1 MLAEGPSG
9 PFRAPIQHSPGIVAS
24 PMWAHPLVIVWTQYL
39 LDSFHHWTGRELLD
53 RSGSFEDQAHALFDA
68 PFVVVSHGAEPDP
81 ILNYGNHAAL
91 ELWEMTWEQFTQTP
105 SRHTAE
111 PLNQEERAAMLRIA
125 GRQGYSEGYRGVRI
139 SSTGRRFLVEDATV
153 WNVLD
158 PSGHPVGQAAT
169 FVRWSI
175 LKG

>member
-1 MLAEGPSG
+1 MTS
-9 PFRAPIQHSPGIVAS
+9 PI
-24 PMWAHPLVIVWTQYL
+24 WAHPSALVWTQNL
-39 LDSFHHWTGRELLD
+39 LDSYRYWTGRELLD
-53 RSGSFEDQAHALFDA
+53 RSGSIEDQARALFGA

-81 ILNYGNHAAL
+81 ILNYGNQAAL
-91 ELWEMTWEQFTQTP
+91 ELWEMTWERFTQTP

-111 PLNQEERAAMLRIA
+111 PLNQEERAGMLKAA
-125 GRQGYSEGYRGVRI
+125 GRQGYFEGYRGVRI

-158 PSGHPVGQAAT
+158 RSGCRIGQAAT
-169 FVRWSI
+169 FSRWSM

>member
-1 MLAEGPSG
+1 M
-9 PFRAPIQHSPGIVAS
+9 F
-24 PMWAHPLVIVWTQYL
+24 VWTQNL
-39 LDSFHHWTGRELLD
+39 LDSYRHWAGRELLA
-53 RSGSFEDQAHALFDA
+53 RSGSIEDQARALFGA

-81 ILNYGNHAAL
+81 ILNYGNQAAL
-91 ELWEMTWEQFTQTP
+91 ELWEMTWERFTQTP

-111 PLNQEERAAMLRIA
+111 PLNQEERAAMLTAA
-125 GRQGYSEGYRGVRI
+125 GRQGYFEGYRGVRI

-158 PSGHPVGQAAT
+158 HAGSRIGQAAT
-169 FVRWSI
+169 FARWSM

>member
-1 MLAEGPSG
+1 
-9 PFRAPIQHSPGIVAS
+9 
-24 PMWAHPLVIVWTQYL
+24 VIVWTLRL
-39 LDSFHHWTGRELLD
+39 LDSFRHWTGRELLG
-53 RSGSFEDQAHALFDA
+53 RSGSIEDQARVLFDA
-68 PFVVVSHGAEPDP
+68 PFVVVSHGTDPDP

-105 SRHTAE
+105 SRRTAE
-111 PLNQEERAAMLRIA
+111 PLNQEERAVMLKAA
-125 GRQGYSEGYRGVRI
+125 GERGYFRGYRGIRI

-158 PSGHPVGQAAT
+158 PSGRRIGQAAT

-175 LKG
+175 L